1 MNPYERAHQIITTL
15 RDTTYAHDYQVTYS
29 DERALADSIAT
40 ILDTIDGVT
49 TPDNI
54 RTLSRKLAR
63 IAGGIDDTPILIT
76 GNCSELV
83 VDPLNAAVPTRECM
97 SSLSLIDSSL
107 LGPNVL
113 HIHRGRGQNT
123 KPRSSAHETVDGVV
137 VQSYM
142 GDSINSPDYTARH
155 PDPQRLVHA
164 AMQALVLEQNLTE
177 TIGEHVPAAHE
188 ALNLYYEHAFIRAD
202 EDGKR
207 YLLSADLP
215 WVGVRT
221 NDPDSLQVKLLSGIE
236 NPVGVKVGKETTR
249 THLEELSGR
258 LNPDRRLGKIAW
270 MLRVGLEH
278 RDELSR
284 IVKDIVNIEES
295 PIILYDIHGSTIHRD
310 DGIKIRATERISAE
324 IEQLYTVCAS
334 HHTPLHGLHLET
346 TAKDRRECVETIHQ
360 TPTHEGC
367 VDPQLNKHQTEL
379 VVNNFAEIR
388 TTRQG

>member
-1 MNPYERAHQIITTL
+1 MDKYTRAHQIIAGL
-15 RDTTYAHDYQVTYS
+15 RDTTYAHDYQVTYG
-29 DERALADSIAT
+29 DEHALAESIAT
-40 ILDTIDGVT
+40 ILDTVDGVT
-49 TPDNI
+49 TPDHI
-54 RTLSRKLAR
+54 RNLSNKLAR
-63 IAGGIDDTPILIT
+63 IASGADETPIVIT

-83 VDPLNAAVPTRECM
+83 VDPLSAAAPTRDCV

-107 LGPNVL
+107 LGGDVL

-142 GDSINSPDYTARH
+142 GDSINSPDHTARQA
-155 PDPQRLVHA
+155 DPQKLVDA
-164 AMQALVLEQNLTE
+164 AMQALVLERNLTA
-177 TIGEHVPAAHE
+177 TLGNHIPAAHE
-188 ALNLYYEHAFIRAD
+188 ALNLYYEHAFISEG

-221 NDPDSLQVKLLSGIE
+221 NSPDSLQVELLSGIE

-249 THLEELSGR
+249 KHLEDLSGL
-258 LNPDRRLGKIAW
+258 LNPSRQLGKIAW

-278 RDELSR
+278 RDDLNR
-284 IVKDIVNIEES
+284 IVKDIVDIEES
-295 PIILYDIHGSTIHRD
+295 PIILYDIHGSTIHRA
-310 DGIKIRATERISAE
+310 DGVKIRATERISAE
-324 IEQLYTVCAS
+324 IEQLYAVCAH
-334 HHTPLHGLHLET
+334 HHTPLNGLHLET

-367 VDPQLNKHQTEL
+367 VDPQLNRHQTEMI
-379 VVNNFAEIR
+379 VNGFAKLRIA
-388 TTRQG
+388 